1 MGINP
6 NGNSHS
12 QLGTRTVLPIG
23 NPDHNPSSPQPLVP
37 LLASSTSP
45 AQDVISALPP
55 SLDIRYSTKL
65 NQITSLSGIDIIQI
79 AAGENTSFF
88 RTRGEGRVLGL
99 GANAFGQIGL
109 GAMSSVDI
117 VPVPTEIVL
126 AKAYPGGTSLKCLN
140 IAAGKWFA
148 AALAGLFKLTCIVM
162 PLLQA
167 LITRTSLWSVL
178 QLVNHI

>member
-1 MGINP
+1 MGLNP

-12 QLGTRTVLPIG
+12 QLGTRTILPIG
-23 NPDHNPSSPQPLVP
+23 NPEHNPSSPQPLVP
-37 LLASSTSP
+37 LLASTSP
-45 AQDVISALPP
+45 AQEVISALPP
-55 SLDIRYSTKL
+55 SHDIRYSTKL

-126 AKAYPGGTSLKCLN
+126 AKAYPGGN
-140 IAAGKWFA
+140 NFE
-148 AALAGLFKLTCIVM
+148 M
-162 PLLQA
+162 PQC
-167 LITRTSLWSVL
+167 RRG
-178 QLVNHI
+178 

>member
-1 MGINP
+1 M
-6 NGNSHS
+6 
-12 QLGTRTVLPIG
+12 
-23 NPDHNPSSPQPLVP
+23 
-37 LLASSTSP
+37 
-45 AQDVISALPP
+45 
-55 SLDIRYSTKL
+55 
-65 NQITSLSGIDIIQI
+65 
-79 AAGENTSFF
+79 
-88 RTRGEGRVLGL
+88 LGL